1 MKLQELIDYLEIAKQ
16 KVGANVDVY
25 LYPEDEYYRF
35 NTEEVNE
42 VTDVI
47 LKGEQSMITNKET
60 DSTCLIIKYT
70 QFNYSQ
76 IKMTYSQ
83 AENFKIFIDAFEYLS
98 ENNEMIADYYMSY
111 YWDEET
117 QEWDYEAIDS
127 QVVKKIQKDVE
138 YTVNA

>member
-25 LYPEDEYYRF
+25 LCPEDEYYRF

-70 QFNYSQ
+70 
-76 IKMTYSQ
+76 
-83 AENFKIFIDAFEYLS
+83 
-98 ENNEMIADYYMSY
+98 
-111 YWDEET
+111 
-117 QEWDYEAIDS
+117 
-127 QVVKKIQKDVE
+127 
-138 YTVNA
+138 

>member
-70 QFNYSQ
+70 
-76 IKMTYSQ
+76 
-83 AENFKIFIDAFEYLS
+83 
-98 ENNEMIADYYMSY
+98 
-111 YWDEET
+111 
-117 QEWDYEAIDS
+117 
-127 QVVKKIQKDVE
+127 
-138 YTVNA
+138 